1 MHHEFEALLLE
12 KGGASDPVTV
22 HIHARLHMHPST
34 ELCISVAC
42 ITNVCTY
49 ILCLRYLARD
59 CTSLRE
65 NVLDYVYID
74 EILSTRTQAQA
85 RAHVSLS
92 LFFFSRSRQ
101 IGMIFSRRIRGV
113 LFRPRSTRSLS
124 YRIFERTAPAKPCIF
139 RIFSRLGEEIRSGVR
154 FRRERIWEEFASRGE
169 LRYYQGIVLLFS
181 SLKSFDRSKNENFI
195 KILLEFLYVFWISS
209 YDISQM
215 RRKFSQWM
223 TSITIKGSKTH
234 VY

>member
-74 EILSTRTQAQA
+74 EILSTRT
-85 RAHVSLS
+85 
-92 LFFFSRSRQ
+92 
-101 IGMIFSRRIRGV
+101 
-113 LFRPRSTRSLS
+113 
-124 YRIFERTAPAKPCIF
+124 
-139 RIFSRLGEEIRSGVR
+139 
-154 FRRERIWEEFASRGE
+154 
-169 LRYYQGIVLLFS
+169 
-181 SLKSFDRSKNENFI
+181 
-195 KILLEFLYVFWISS
+195 
-209 YDISQM
+209 
-215 RRKFSQWM
+215 
-223 TSITIKGSKTH
+223 
-234 VY
+234 

>member
-12 KGGASDPVTV
+12 KGGGASDPVTV

-139 RIFSRLGEEIRSGVR
+139 RIFSRLGEDVR

-181 SLKSFDRSKNENFI
+181 SLKSFDRKT
-195 KILLEFLYVFWISS
+195 KILLKFYWNFCIFFGFLRMIF
-209 YDISQM
+209 
-215 RRKFSQWM
+215 RR
-223 TSITIKGSKTH
+223 
-234 VY
+234 